1 MEVTPSG
8 GENTKTNLIINY
20 LPQDMTQG
28 GFIRLCQSV
37 GEIDS
42 FKLVKDKDTGIN
54 LGYGFVNY
62 CKPED
67 AASALKALNGM
78 QISNKTIKVSYARPE
93 APKSINLFVSGLP
106 STTNLSDVEKLF
118 HNFGRIIAIR
128 LLLDEKIGEA
138 ENGGK
143 VNVIA
148 FVRLEEKSDAE
159 RAIKELDGTVPPG
172 GKDPLT
178 VMYPNEN
185 AKKLNASIAE
195 YMQGKAPSKN
205 TPFAPY
211 LPSHLQGTGGKTG
224 IVINKGVNRF
234 SPMGNNTTSK
244 NFPVS
249 QGHVVYVFG
258 LDEDAGDADLW
269 ELFGPFGPVQS
280 AKAVRDPILDKC
292 KGFGFVTM
300 TNYEDAIEAIRTLDG
315 FPRGDRRLQVS
326 FKTKKSTVK
335 NLTVKTEQ
343 SAVASV

>member
-1 MEVTPSG
+1 MTKMNVDVPSS
-8 GENTKTNLIINY
+8 GENSKTNLIINF

-28 GFIRLCQSV
+28 GFIRLCQTA

-67 AASALKALNGM
+67 AANALKILNGK
-78 QISNKTIKVSYARPE
+78 QISNKTIKVSYARPD

-106 STTNLSDVEKLF
+106 ATTNLQEVEKLF
-118 HNFGRIIAIR
+118 GDYGRIMAIR
-128 LLLDEKIGEA
+128 LLLDEKMIDDTG
-138 ENGGK
+138 NNK

-159 RAIKELDGTVPPG
+159 RAIKELNGFIPAG
-172 GKDPLT
+172 SKDPLT
-178 VMYPNEN
+178 VEYPNEN

-195 YMQGKAPSKN
+195 YMQGKTPVKN
-205 TPFAPY
+205 TPFTPY
-211 LPSHLQGTGGKTG
+211 LPVHLQGTGGKTNV
-224 IVINKGVNRF
+224 IINKGLNRF
-234 SPMGNNTTSK
+234 SPIGNIPVAKT
-244 NFPVS
+244 FPVNQG

-258 LDEDAGDADLW
+258 LGEDAGDADLW

-280 AKAVRDPILDKC
+280 AKVVRDPILDKC

-300 TNYEDAIEAIRTLDG
+300 TNHEDAVKAIRVLNG
-315 FPRGDRRLQVS
+315 YPRGDRRLQVS
-326 FKTKKSTVK
+326 FKTKKTAAK
-335 NLTVKTEQ
+335 NFVE
-343 SAVASV
+343 